1 MKPFLGKNSI
11 NWIFALAL
19 SLSGAGT
26 VLAQDGGVREK
37 VSFAAAT
44 VVDGGVTVNG
54 ELRIPT
60 ASGAKLPAMVVIH
73 GSGGLQDGV
82 GTRYV
87 EALNQAGIATLEL
100 DLFPRAGRP
109 ETPRSNFPHTYGSL
123 IYLAKHPRIDPA
135 RIGVMGFSWGGT
147 LSLIS
152 ATEELTRAYTG
163 GGYRFAAHLPV
174 YPVCWPQIAILQ
186 GKNKVLDASM
196 YQAMTGSPVHIL
208 AGALDD
214 FDDDPD
220 ACPKFVQA
228 LPASVRSYVTVTVYP
243 GAGHGF
249 DVPKAEERT
258 FQDPFAHM
266 GHGGMVRYYGD
277 AATADKARAFAV
289 EFFTSN
295 LKAR

>member
-1 MKPFLGKNSI
+1 MLWRDKPMI
-11 NWIFALAL
+11 NWIFALVL

-26 VLAQDGGVREK
+26 LLAQDAPVHEK

-54 ELRIPT
+54 ELRIP
-60 ASGAKLPAMVVIH
+60 AVSGAKLPAVVVIH

-109 ETPRSNFPHTYGSL
+109 ATPRFNFPHTYGSL

-135 RIGVMGFSWGGT
+135 RIGVMGFSWGGV

-163 GGYRFAAHLPV
+163 GAYRFAAHLPV
-174 YPVCWPQIAILQ
+174 YPVCWPQSAILQ
-186 GKNKVLDASM
+186 GKNRGLNASV

-208 AGALDD
+208 AGAIDD

-220 ACPKFVQA
+220 ACPKFIQA

-243 GAGHGF
+243 DVGHGF
-249 DVPKAEERT
+249 DVPKSEERT
-258 FQDPFAHM
+258 FQDPVAHM
-266 GHGGMVRYYGD
+266 GHGGTARYYAD

-289 EFFTSN
+289 EFFKSN
-295 LKAR
+295 LAAK

>member
-1 MKPFLGKNSI
+1 MLWRDKPMI
-11 NWIFALAL
+11 NWIFALVL

-26 VLAQDGGVREK
+26 LLAQDAPVREK

-54 ELRIPT
+54 ELRIP
-60 ASGAKLPAMVVIH
+60 AVSGAKLPAVVVIH

-100 DLFPRAGRP
+100 DLFPRDGRP
-109 ETPRSNFPHTYGSL
+109 ATPRFNFPHTYGSL

-135 RIGVMGFSWGGT
+135 RIGVMGFSWGGV

-152 ATEELTRAYTG
+152 ASEEFVRAYTG
-163 GGYRFAAHLPV
+163 GAYRFAAHLPV
-174 YPVCWPQIAILQ
+174 YPVCWPQSAILQ
-186 GKNKVLDASM
+186 GKNRVVNASI

-208 AGALDD
+208 AGAIDD

-220 ACPKFVQA
+220 ACPKFIQA

-243 GAGHGF
+243 DVGHGF
-249 DVPKAEERT
+249 DLPKSEERT
-258 FQDPFAHM
+258 FEDPFAHM

-289 EFFTSN
+289 EFFKSN
-295 LKAR
+295 LAAK

>member
-1 MKPFLGKNSI
+1 MFWRDKPMI
-11 NWIFALAL
+11 NWIFALVL

-26 VLAQDGGVREK
+26 LLAQDAPVREK

-54 ELRIPT
+54 ELRIP
-60 ASGAKLPAMVVIH
+60 AVSGAKLPAVVVIH

-109 ETPRSNFPHTYGSL
+109 ATPRFNLPHTYGSL

-135 RIGVMGFSWGGT
+135 RIGVMGFSWGGA

-163 GGYRFAAHLPV
+163 GAYRFAAHLPV
-174 YPVCWPQIAILQ
+174 YPVCWPHSAILQ
-186 GKNKVLDASM
+186 GKHRVLNASI

-208 AGALDD
+208 AGAIDD
-214 FDDDPD
+214 LDDDPD
-220 ACPKFVQA
+220 ACPKFIQA

-243 GAGHGF
+243 DVGHGF
-249 DVPKAEERT
+249 DLPKSEERT
-258 FQDPFAHM
+258 FEDPFAHM
-266 GHGGMVRYYGD
+266 GHGGRVRYYGD

-289 EFFTSN
+289 EFFKSS
-295 LKAR
+295 LEAK